1 MMIYTLSQKQR
12 TFFLDFIPSDI
23 LLQVGVAG
31 YYSIG
36 VFDETADRDPI
47 GFVQFYFGYKDYD
60 ENEPYMRLTWLY
72 VREDHRYNGAGEKLL
87 DTVINAANSSKVKY
101 IEACIPFE
109 ADISDRINTDPGD
122 EKEQRAV
129 LSDTGELKRCLE
141 KAGFTF
147 AEGRRFAMEK
157 TIEQCAKVRFPDWNM
172 PSETKPLSS
181 LNKIEWNEVLKDAPG
196 EVAAALRQALS
207 DAGPNIYDFNVSCVY
222 INEDQLRGLI
232 LVRKL
237 MSGGVTISA
246 LREIR
251 GNDPRVVLH
260 LLKSSL
266 NYAREVYDPDQSI
279 LIENH
284 SESGE
289 KLIQKIFGDDEP
301 AKIFVGHFGL

>member
-12 TFFLDFIPSDI
+12 SFFLDFIPSDI

-47 GFVQFYFGYKDYD
+47 GFIQFYSGYKDYD
-60 ENEPYMRLTWLY
+60 ENEPYMRLTWFY

-87 DTVINAANSSKVKY
+87 DTVINAAKSSKVKY

-109 ADISDRINTDPGD
+109 DDISDRIKTDPGD

-147 AEGRRFAMEK
+147 TEGCRFAMEK
-157 TIEQCAKVRFPDWNM
+157 TLEQCARVRFPDWNM

-222 INEDQLRGLI
+222 INEDKLRGLI

-246 LREIR
+246 LREIH